1 MRKFAFDMV
10 RIKVVHPYAWLWE
23 PLESDASFVLRA
35 MFGAKAVY
43 LNGKLMFCF
52 MAKAEPWRG
61 VLLATD
67 REHHASLM
75 ADFPPLSP
83 HPVLQKWLYLRE
95 SSEAFEPVAEELV
108 RLARQRDSRI
118 GVTPQPRKRKR
129 ALPGR

>member
-1 MRKFAFDMV
+1 MRKVEFDIV
-10 RIKVVHPYAWLWE
+10 RTKVAHPYAWLWE
-23 PLESDASFVLRA
+23 PLESDASFVLSA
-35 MFGAKAVY
+35 MFGAKALH

-52 MAKAEPWRG
+52 MAKVEPWRG

-75 ADFPPLSP
+75 ADFPSLSP

-95 SSEAFEPVAEELV
+95 SSEAFEPVAKQLV

-129 ALPGR
+129 A